1 MSMSMT
7 ENERNEL
14 NDISF
19 LMSEKSGRRFMWR
32 MLESAGIYRQS
43 FAFDNAVTAFN
54 EGQRSI
60 GLMLLAKINLAC
72 PERYLDM
79 QKEAK
84 EFEENERTNRD
95 AERSKQLDDG
105 YAKP

>member
-1 MSMSMT
+1 MT
-7 ENERNEL
+7 ENERREL
-14 NDISF
+14 NDIA
-19 LMSEKSGRRFMWR
+19 LVMSEKAGRRFMWR

-43 FAFDNAVTAFN
+43 FALDNAVTAFH

-72 PERYLDM
+72 PDKFLDM

-84 EFEENERTNRD
+84 EFEEDERINRD
-95 AERSKQLDDG
+95 AERNDQQLTD
-105 YAKP
+105 